1 MNKKFSNHTVL
12 VTGGSRG
19 IGRAVAIAFA
29 KEGANVIV
37 NYHRNKNSADE
48 TLALLEKYGRHI
60 VYQSDASDPGESE
73 KMISDIVKDYGKID
87 ITVINAGIAITHKI
101 AEIDYGEWRD
111 TWNKVLGVNLIGPAN
126 IMYLSARAMMKSG
139 GGKIVAVS
147 SRGAYRGEPDEPAY
161 GASKA
166 GLNSLCQS
174 MAKAL
179 APHKIYVSA
188 VAPGWIET
196 DLAEPYLNGP
206 NGEEIKNQSPLRRAG
221 TSEEVANAV
230 LYLASDG
237 SEYTTGA
244 IIDVNGA
251 SYFR

>member
-1 MNKKFSNHTVL
+1 MKFINKVVL

-19 IGRAVAIAFA
+19 IGKAAAAAFA
-29 KEGANVIV
+29 AEGASVIV
-37 NYHRNKNSADE
+37 NYHTNKTAAEE
-48 TLALLEKYGRHI
+48 TLAQLNPAGKHMI
-60 VYQSDASDPGESE
+60 YQCDAADSAETE
-73 KMISDIVKDYGKID
+73 KMIGHINSVYGKID
-87 ITVINAGIAITHKI
+87 VAIINAGIAITHKI
-101 AEIDYGEWRD
+101 AEVDFNTWQD
-111 TWNKVLGVNLIGPAN
+111 TWAKVLGVNLIGPAN
-126 IMYLSARAMMKSG
+126 IMYLTARAMMKTG

-179 APHKIYVSA
+179 APYKIYVSA
-188 VAPGWIET
+188 VAPGWIVT
-196 DLAEPYLNGP
+196 DLAERYLNGP
-206 NGEEIKNQSPLRRAG
+206 GGEDIKNQSPLKRAG
-221 TSEEVANAV
+221 TPEEVANAI

-244 IIDVNGA
+244 ILDVNGA